1 MFSALNPKV
10 CPYCQEK
17 RLYVL
22 SSYRV
27 QIYNVSDIK
36 SKPKTYS
43 VKFDINAY
51 IDNENTDTN
60 TDEDIVLSGALC
72 NIMKLPSISIRYSV
86 DDPYSSRPKK
96 CKIAKSCFETPITVE
111 LRVYSPNR
119 AYVLLDSE
127 DDKIFEYI
135 ASQYKQRGWTVL
147 DLRQSGISFTK
158 IIRRF
163 LRKKVVPRLQNDV
176 VRKDIVCL
184 TENDND
190 NNDSNGDSSDNNYR

>member
-22 SSYRV
+22 SRYRV
-27 QIYNVSDIK
+27 QVYNISDIR

-43 VKFDINAY
+43 VKFDINTCVDDVD
-51 IDNENTDTN
+51 IDESV
-60 TDEDIVLSGALC
+60 VLSEALC

-86 DDPYSSRPKK
+86 SDPYSSRPKN
-96 CKIAKSCFETPITVE
+96 CKITKSCFETPITVE

-127 DDKIFEYI
+127 DDEIFEYV

-176 VRKDIVCL
+176 IRKDIVCF
-184 TENDND
+184 TEDND
-190 NNDSNGDSSDNNYR
+190 NNGDSSDNDYC